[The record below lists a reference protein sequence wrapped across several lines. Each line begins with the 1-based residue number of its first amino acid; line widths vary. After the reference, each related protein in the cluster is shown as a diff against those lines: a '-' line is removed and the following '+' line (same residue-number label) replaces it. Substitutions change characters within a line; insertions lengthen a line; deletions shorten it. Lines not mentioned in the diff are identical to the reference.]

1 MTIFLS
7 KVIFF
12 IEIVDYYRQ
21 PSTIIR

>member
-1 MTIFLS
+1 MTIFLP

-12 IEIVDYYRQ
+12 IEIVDYYRR